1 MMSTDTEQ
9 VDVGSSESLVDLAQR
24 WYHVPALAV
33 MMLYMLWVR
42 FQSYDSVV
50 RDDSVY
56 FIGNDA
62 YYHYRETMF
71 AVDNWLSTMPFDP
84 WTQFPFGTST
94 GQFGTLFDQL
104 IAAGIL
110 ILGLG
115 SPGDRQAAIL
125 FAVAPAVLGTLV
137 AVPVYFIGKRLSDR
151 IGGLFAVL
159 VLALLPGVFLLRSVV
174 GFTDHHV
181 GEVLFQSI
189 AVLAMMVALT
199 VAEREKPVFEQF
211 QDGDWSGLRGT
222 LKWSVLAGVALALYL
237 WTWPPGVVLVGI
249 FGAFFTIALVV
260 DVLHGRSPEHV
271 AIVGAISLTVG
282 AVLLLP
288 RLDTFGFT
296 GPTTMSLLH
305 VALAL
310 AVAVGC
316 VFLAWLA
323 RVWERQDRDAQSYP
337 LAVGAIGVAA
347 IVVGMLIV
355 PDVVGTIWSQIER
368 ALLMGQSDA
377 ALTIQEAQ
385 TTLSQPGGAMAY
397 MFQSYGFTYL
407 VAIVG
412 FGWLVLGALTSP
424 DRYRSEHLL
433 VAVWA
438 VFATMMAL
446 SQVRFHYYLAVVVAV
461 LNAVA
466 LSGATSLLGIPSF
479 DRVEEI
485 ETYQV
490 LAVAAAI
497 VLVIFP
503 LAVSFGAG
511 GATAY
516 QQANARGPG
525 EVTTWDDSLEW
536 MNDNTPE
543 PGTYGG
549 EDEAFAYYGSYSQTD
564 DFAYPAGSYGVMS
577 WWDYGHWIT
586 VEGERPAVANPFQ
599 QNARPASAFLQA
611 QTEERANLL
620 LDALPAS
627 GDTDERISGMTTEEL
642 REVANSASD
651 QEEGEDTRYVMIDGQ
666 MAGEKFGAIRQWT
679 SPPSVDGTIDVQTE
693 AFQNTT
699 LSRLYFQDA
708 DSMSNYRLV
717 HENEEFSAV
726 GFLPTGNQLSW
737 RTTGPIATGYNESV
751 RTGLAI
757 QQQGYQNV
765 EMESSVK
772 TFERVDGATLTGEAD
787 PNQTVVVAVEL
798 ETNANRPFL
807 YSQAVQTGEDG
818 SFSVTVP
825 YATNDELGPADGY
838 TDSAVNATTDYTIV
852 AGDDVSRSDY
862 QRDGWNSN
870 ASISYEG
877 TTTVSESAVLN
888 GESVDVDLGE
898 YDGGNESGSGN
909 ETDGS
914 GSDDGSDSDGGSG
927 SDDSGGNTT
936 AQIAPVAVRA

>member
-9 VDVGSSESLVDLAQR
+9 VDVGSSESVVDLAQR

-71 AVDNWLSTMPFDP
+71 AVENWLSTMPFDP

-110 ILGLG
+110 LLGLG
-115 SPGDRQAAIL
+115 SPGDRQSAIL
-125 FAVAPAVLGTLV
+125 FAVAPAVFGMLC
-137 AVPVYFIGKRLSDR
+137 AVPVYYIGKRLSDR
-151 IGGLFAVL
+151 LGGLFAVL
-159 VLALLPGVFLLRSVV
+159 VLALLPGMFLLRSVV

-222 LKWSVLAGVALALYL
+222 LKWSALAGLALALYL

-249 FGAFFTIALVV
+249 FGAFFAIALTV

-288 RLDTFGFT
+288 TIDQFGFA

-337 LAVGAIGVAA
+337 VAVGAIGAGA
-347 IVVGMLIV
+347 IVVGMLVV
-355 PDVVGTIWSQIER
+355 PDVISTIWSQVER
-368 ALLMGQSDA
+368 ALLMGQGDA

-385 TTLSQPGGAMAY
+385 TTLSQPGGAMTY
-397 MFQSYGFTYL
+397 MFQSYGFTYV
-407 VAIVG
+407 VAIIG
-412 FGWLVLGALTSP
+412 FGWLVLGSLTTP
-424 DRYRSEHLL
+424 DRYRSEHML

-438 VFATMMAL
+438 VFVTLMAL
-446 SQVRFHYYLAVVVAV
+446 SQVRFHYYLAAVVAV

-466 LSGATSLLGIPSF
+466 LSGVMNLLGIPSF
-479 DRVEEI
+479 DRVKEI

-490 LAVAAAI
+490 MAVAAAI
-497 VLVIFP
+497 VLIVFP

-525 EVTTWDDSLEW
+525 SVTTWDNSLEW
-536 MNDNTPE
+536 MDDNTPE

-549 EDEAFAYYGSYSQTD
+549 QDEEFAYYGSYQQTD
-564 DFAYPAGSYGVMS
+564 DYNYPAGTYGVMS

-599 QNARPASAFLQA
+599 QGARTASGFFLA
-611 QTEERANLL
+611 QSEERANLL

-627 GDTDERISGMTTEEL
+627 QDTDERIAEMENDEL
-642 REVANSASD
+642 REVANSASA
-651 QEEGEDTRYVMIDGQ
+651 QEESEDTRYVVIDDQ

-679 SPPSVDGTIDVQTE
+679 SPPGVDGQIDVQSE
-693 AFQNTT
+693 QFRDSM
-699 LSRLYFQDA
+699 LSELYFQDA
-708 DSMSNYRLV
+708 NGLSHYRLV

-726 GFLPTGNQLSW
+726 GFLPGRGNRLTW
-737 RTTGPIATGYNESV
+737 RTTGPIATGFNESFQ
-751 RTGLAI
+751 TGLAI
-757 QQQGYQNV
+757 QQQGYENID
-765 EMESSVK
+765 MESTVK
-772 TFERVDGATLTGEAD
+772 TYERVDGATLTGDAE
-787 PNQTVVVAVEL
+787 PNQTVVAAVEL

-807 YSQAVQTGEDG
+807 YTQAVQTGDDG
-818 SFSVTVP
+818 SFSITVP
-825 YATNDELGPADGY
+825 YATNDELGTDDGY
-838 TDSAVNATTDYTIV
+838 TDSAVNTTGEYTIV
-852 AGDDVSRSDY
+852 AGDNVSRSDY
-862 QRDGWNSN
+862 QRDGWNPN
-870 ASISYEG
+870 ASISSEG
-877 TTTVSESAVLN
+877 TTSVPESAVLN
-888 GESVDVDLGE
+888 GESVDVELGE
-898 YDGGNESGSGN
+898 YDGGNA
-909 ETDGS
+909 
-914 GSDDGSDSDGGSG
+914 SDGGNTSDG
-927 SDDSGGNTT
+927 TDDDTQTDTDDSQTTDGNSSGRL
-936 AQIAPVAVRA
+936 APVAARP

>member
-1 MMSTDTEQ
+1 MSTDTEQ
-9 VDVGSSESLVDLAQR
+9 VDVESSESIVDLAQR

-50 RDDSVY
+50 RDGTVY

-62 YYHYRETMF
+62 YYHHRETMF
-71 AVDNWLSTMPFDP
+71 AVENWLSTMPFDP

-115 SPGDRQAAIL
+115 SPGDRQADIL
-125 FAVAPAVLGTLV
+125 FAVAPAVFGMLC
-137 AVPVYFIGKRLSDR
+137 AVPVYYIGKRLSDR
-151 IGGLFAVL
+151 LGGLFGVL
-159 VLALLPGVFLLRSVV
+159 VLALLPGQFLLRSVV

-211 QDGDWSGLRGT
+211 RDGDWSGLRGT
-222 LKWSVLAGVALALYL
+222 LKWSALAGLALALYL

-249 FGAFFTIALVV
+249 FGAFFAIALTV

-282 AVLLLP
+282 AVLVLP
-288 RLDTFGFT
+288 TVDQFGFT

-305 VALAL
+305 VGLAL
-310 AVAVGC
+310 TVAVGC

-337 LAVGAIGVAA
+337 VAVGAIGAGA
-347 IVVGMLIV
+347 IVVGMLVV
-355 PDVVGTIWSQIER
+355 PDVMGTIWSQMER
-368 ALLMGQSDA
+368 SLLMGQSDA

-385 TTLSQPGGAMAY
+385 TTLEQRGGLMTF
-397 MFQSYGFTYL
+397 MFRNYGFTYL
-407 VAIVG
+407 AAIVG
-412 FGWLVLGALTSP
+412 FGWLVLGSVSMP
-424 DRYRSEHLL
+424 DRYRSEHML
-433 VAVWA
+433 VAVWT
-438 VFATMMAL
+438 VFVTLMAL

-466 LSGATSLLGIPSF
+466 LSGVMNLLGVPSF
-479 DRVEEI
+479 DRVKEVEA
-485 ETYQV
+485 YQV
-490 LAVAAAI
+490 MAVAAAI
-497 VLVIFP
+497 VLIVFP

-525 EVTTWDDSLEW
+525 DVTTWGDSLEW

-549 EDEAFAYYGSYSQTD
+549 EDEEFAYYGSYSETND
-564 DFAYPAGSYGVMS
+564 YDYPAGTYGVMS

-599 QNARPASAFLQA
+599 QGARTASGFFQA
-611 QTEERANLL
+611 QSEERANLL

-627 GDTDERISGMTTEEL
+627 QDTDERIAEMETDEL
-642 REVANSASD
+642 REVANSANT
-651 QEEGEDTRYVMIDGQ
+651 QQEGEDTRYVMIDDE
-666 MAGEKFGAIRQWT
+666 MAGQKFWAINQWT
-679 SPPSVDGTIDVQTE
+679 SPPSVDGRVRPGSEQYRDSMMNQ
-693 AFQNTT
+693 
-699 LSRLYFQDA
+699 LYFQDA
-708 DSMSNYRLV
+708 NGLSNYRLV
-717 HENEEFSAV
+717 HENERFSAV
-726 GFLPTGNQLSW
+726 GSLPTGSNRQVWTSRGLRGQGWNQ
-737 RTTGPIATGYNESV
+737 TTQTRIQIQRAGLRASVES
-751 RTGLAI
+751 T
-757 QQQGYQNV
+757 
-765 EMESSVK
+765 VK
-772 TFERVDGATLTGEAD
+772 TYERVDGATLTGEAE
-787 PNQTVVVAVEL
+787 PNQTVVAAVEL

-807 YSQAVQTGEDG
+807 YAQEVQTGEDG

-862 QRDGWNSN
+862 QRDGWNPN
-870 ASISYEG
+870 ASISSEG
-877 TTTVSESAVLN
+877 TTAVSESTVID
-888 GESVDVDLGE
+888 GESVDVEMGE
-898 YDGGNESGSGN
+898 YDGGNA
-909 ETDGS
+909 
-914 GSDDGSDSDGGSG
+914 SDGGNTSDG
-927 SDDSGGNTT
+927 TDDGAQTDTDDSQTTDGNTS
-936 AQIAPVAVRA
+936 ARLAPVAARP